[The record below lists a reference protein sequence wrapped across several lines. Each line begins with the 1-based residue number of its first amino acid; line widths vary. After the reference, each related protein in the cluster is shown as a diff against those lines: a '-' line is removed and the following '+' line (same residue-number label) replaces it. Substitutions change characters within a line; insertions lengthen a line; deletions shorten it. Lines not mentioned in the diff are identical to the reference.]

1 MIPTAVAEQRELNV
15 QVAQF
20 EGLVFSTARQI
31 VAHGV
36 ELEFEDVRQLLRIK
50 VLYAVRHYSEDRSA
64 LSLRRFVFG
73 AVLNVRKDIEKRPR
87 RFLRSIEDLRDDAH
101 HRGSSAPADTG
112 ERAERFDAQYL
123 SVDAEQV
130 YFEIEDQ
137 APCWMSRLTD
147 RERAVVKLR
156 SDGLRLDEIDCALG
170 LESGLAQTAMRS
182 VREKL
187 ADWRPS
193 ASEPRSAPMRPL
205 PAAEPQMRPT
215 RLAHA
220 A

>member
-1 MIPTAVAEQRELNV
+1 MIPAVVQEQRELNV

-20 EGLVFSTARQI
+20 EGLVYSTARLIIEQ
-31 VAHGV
+31 GV

-50 VLYAVRHYSEDRSA
+50 VLYAVRRYSKDRSG
-64 LSLRRFVFG
+64 LSLQRFVFG
-73 AVLNVRKDIEKRPR
+73 AVRNVRKDIELRPR

-123 SVDAEQV
+123 SIDAERV
-130 YFEIEDQ
+130 YFEIEDE
-137 APCWMSRLTD
+137 APCWMSRLTKC
-147 RERAVVKLR
+147 ERAIVKLR
-156 SDGLRLDEIDCALG
+156 SDGLRLDEIDHALG
-170 LESGLAQTAMRS
+170 LEPGLAQTAMRS

-193 ASEPRSAPMRPL
+193 APEPRSAPMRPL
-205 PAAEPQMRPT
+205 PAAGPRTDPT
-215 RLAHA
+215 RLARVA
-220 A
+220 